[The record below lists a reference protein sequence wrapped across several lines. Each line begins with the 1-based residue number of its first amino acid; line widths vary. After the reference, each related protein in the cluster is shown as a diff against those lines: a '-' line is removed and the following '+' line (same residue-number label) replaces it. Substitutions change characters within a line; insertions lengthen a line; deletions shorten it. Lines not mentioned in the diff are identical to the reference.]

1 MLGNEGRFE
10 NMQIYSLL
18 NLYNVTRSSND
29 WNELW
34 VLETDGTNYY
44 YAIFYAFNNDHSSLR
59 YAYELKLND
68 LSTRYTETYLTVSA
82 NWYLGTPTPIP
93 EFSAPLVVLLIPFIL
108 LSCIRRG
115 VAWPRASH
123 GIH

>member
-1 MLGNEGRFE
+1 
-10 NMQIYSLL
+10 MQIYCLL

-34 VLETDGTNYY
+34 VLKTDGINYY
-44 YAIFYAFNNDHSSLR
+44 YAIFYAFNNGRSSLR

-82 NWYLGTPTPIP
+82 NWYLGTSTSIP
-93 EFSAPLVVLLIPFIL
+93 EFSALAVALVMPFVLL
-108 LSCIRRG
+108 CYVRRVSWSG
-115 VAWPRASH
+115 GLHR
-123 GIH
+123 IH